1 MDAFDFII
9 YLFLVILLIF
19 IFTKISNNTDDIL
32 SDNLENYDIPINQ
45 PRIKQNKKIPVCQN
59 KKCTH
64 QYMKCDCYI
73 NQQVKPQVKQ
83 QVKQQKKYS
92 DKKIGKYNGFDN
104 SHQYNEND
112 FKLGSTP
119 IMEILKP
126 DNTNFYFD
134 EGEDLSEIL
143 PEPLKINEVKNK
155 NCNLET
161 FNNIYHHKTK
171 NCVIDKT
178 EADADIYIRKRLLN
192 GENYRSPKNY
202 SNDDLKKYR
211 DTHFAFR
218 NNIWQSSNDVDM
230 VDKINDMYLS
240 GDYDLTRNR
249 KGTKIAD
256 LFDELTKNENKLAQP
271 CITNVTTE
279 KGIER
284 ILDQKTKK
292 IEGHNGNMLSNDT
305 WVYNEEKT
313 INGGNF
319 YDNIQPNEDH
329 NQEYQAL

>member
-9 YLFLVILLIF
+9 YIFLILLLIF

-32 SDNLENYDIPINQ
+32 SDNLENYDIPNKQSLIKQSPINQ
-45 PRIKQNKKIPVCQN
+45 SPIKHEKIPVYQN
-59 KKCTH
+59 KKCNH
-64 QYMKCDCYI
+64 QIKCNCYM
-73 NQQVKPQVKQ
+73 
-83 QVKQQKKYS
+83 KQQKIYHDKEYRKYY
-92 DKKIGKYNGFDN
+92 DKNKKIGKYNGFDN

-112 FKLGSTP
+112 FKFGSTP
-119 IMEILKP
+119 IIEILKP

-143 PEPLKINEVKNK
+143 PEPIKTNKTINKDKNR
-155 NCNLET
+155 N
-161 FNNIYHHKTK
+161 KTK
-171 NCVIDKT
+171 NCVIDET
-178 EADADIYIRKRLLN
+178 EADADIFIRKRLLN

-202 SNDDLKKYR
+202 SNNDLKKYR

-256 LFDELTKNENKLAQP
+256 LFDELTKNENKLTQP

-292 IEGHNGNMLSNDT
+292 IEGHNGNMLSNDR
-305 WVYNEEKT
+305 WIYNQEKT

-319 YDNIQPNEDH
+319 YDNIKPNEEDH